1 MKKLQKIFTLFVALV
16 FLFTTSGLVSIS
28 HTCLSKVLAEN
39 SCSSCTST
47 ENNCCSQ
54 EESSSSKCCS
64 TLFSYNKLSIDGF
77 TEKSIKINK
86 NTHTEILIPFISFI
100 NNRIYYNETNNSF
113 SINKLQQ
120 LQLHQQLQLKP
131 TDLQIFRC

>member
-1 MKKLQKIFTLFVALV
+1 MKVYQKISTLFIALV

-28 HTCLSKVLAEN
+28 HICLSKAFEAN

-54 EESSSSKCCS
+54 EESSSSKCCT
-64 TLFSYNKLSIDGF
+64 TLFSYNKLNIDGF
-77 TEKSIKINK
+77 TEKSIKINN
-86 NTHTEILIPFISFI
+86 NTHSEILIPIISFI
-100 NNRIYYNETNNSF
+100 NNGIYYNKTNNSF

-120 LQLHQQLQLKP
+120 LHLHQQLQLKP